1 MSGSPDPQERYFLK
15 KGGEKIMAKGSTPK
29 PKKTTHER
37 FALKVDKIVSTLIQM
52 KPIADTPEK
61 KTFVYSNLKIC
72 LQYAEE
78 LANASE

>member
-1 MSGSPDPQERYFLK
+1 MIGSPDPFERYFLK
-15 KGGEKIMAKGSTPK
+15 KGGENLMPK
-29 PKKTTHER
+29 SSIQKVKKTTHER

-52 KPIADTPEK
+52 KPIADSPEK
-61 KTFVYSNLKIC
+61 KTFLYSNLKAF